1 MLGRKDYAKEEI
13 TNAKT
18 SIDRE
23 MAAYKKAVKAVD
35 AGSDPKAKNA
45 LATFEP
51 LFCNNMV
58 LALDRPFVHR
68 LRMVTGK
75 DTNPLN
81 ELELLVD
88 SLLNNDGVLRTNN
101 VIKYVPEESVLK
113 LEAGDSIELTAS
125 QFERLAKAVFAD
137 LEANFLK

>member
-13 TNAKT
+13 ANAKT
-18 SIDRE
+18 SIDRQ
-23 MAAYKKAVKAVD
+23 MAAYKKTVKAVD
-35 AGSDPKAKNA
+35 AASDPKAKAA

-51 LFCNNMV
+51 LFCNNMI

-88 SLLNNDGVLRTNN
+88 SLINHDGVLRTNT
-101 VIKYVPEESVLK
+101 VIKYIPEQSVLK
-113 LEAGDSIELTAS
+113 LNNGDAIEITAG
-125 QFERLAKAVFAD
+125 QFERLAKAVFED
-137 LEANFLK
+137 LEARFLK